1 MALEKIFYA
10 LIRRNSVR
18 NALWTGFQV
27 RNCRTII
34 TQRVKQRALKAVNDR
49 ALKDRALK
57 DRALKDRASKDRRF
71 KDKAFKDIVK

>member
-34 TQRVKQRALKAVNDR
+34 TQRVEQRSLIAINDR
-49 ALKDRALK
+49 ALKDRALR
-57 DRALKDRASKDRRF
+57 D
-71 KDKAFKDIVK
+71 